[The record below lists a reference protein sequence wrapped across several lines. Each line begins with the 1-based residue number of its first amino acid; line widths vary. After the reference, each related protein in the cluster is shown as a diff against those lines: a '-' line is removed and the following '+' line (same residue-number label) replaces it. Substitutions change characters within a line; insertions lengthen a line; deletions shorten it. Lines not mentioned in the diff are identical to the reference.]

1 MDVETNEVKKQAI
14 LKIMCMM
21 IGLPVIVVGLW
32 AVIIT
37 LVVSKGS
44 FIGAVLIIAGA
55 IICMV
60 AAIVIAFKFTNLVH
74 AFFSNITNVAN
85 GKIDLDTNPE
95 IKKRLESNDRINEVM
110 SSVKDITISYAKVI
124 SSIKRATDNLGEV
137 SGQFSSL
144 FASMTESEDEVSKNV
159 NDISNNII
167 AQSEKMQVIDA
178 EIEEISAEIQQISRN
193 VEALN
198 QSAYKM
204 QECNNSV
211 EDNIGNLVNI
221 NTENSMSID
230 RVREQTDLTNRSAD
244 NIRKATEI
252 ITSISSQTNLLAL
265 NASIEAARAGEAGKG
280 FAVVAEEIRVLAD
293 QSKESADEITKSV
306 NELIENAQ
314 ASVELTEK
322 VTASFAEQTSTIN
335 STSGLFENLRNEV
348 NQVTTAIHNIEGEVK
363 KLNDNRNSM
372 KSGVDNMT
380 QFSEENKVSAGI
392 TLDSVSGFEHNL
404 SECQI
409 VAERITSVADELVK
423 GLSKVTNK
431 IN

>member
-265 NASIEAARAGEAGKG
+265 NASIEAARAGDAG
-280 FAVVAEEIRVLAD
+280 
-293 QSKESADEITKSV
+293 
-306 NELIENAQ
+306 
-314 ASVELTEK
+314 
-322 VTASFAEQTSTIN
+322 
-335 STSGLFENLRNEV
+335 
-348 NQVTTAIHNIEGEVK
+348 
-363 KLNDNRNSM
+363 
-372 KSGVDNMT
+372 
-380 QFSEENKVSAGI
+380 
-392 TLDSVSGFEHNL
+392 
-404 SECQI
+404 
-409 VAERITSVADELVK
+409 
-423 GLSKVTNK
+423 
-431 IN
+431 

>member
-74 AFFSNITNVAN
+74 AFFSNITNVAI
-85 GKIDLDTNPE
+85 GIIDLDTNPE

>member
-392 TLDSVSGFEHNL
+392 TLDRVSGIEHNL

-409 VAERITSVADELVK
+409 EAERITSVADEHVK